1 MPPDRVGGHASVMD
15 TSRWRPPALAAKAA
29 LAALLALAVAFPE
42 WDRFADKAMG
52 VRVAA
57 YPAAVMIITLVW
69 ALRGRGRPFPW
80 DVDLLVTAPF
90 VVDVAG
96 NAADLY
102 DTIGGFDDACHFG
115 NWALLS
121 AAAGVALRRWA
132 GLRSWTLA
140 LTCTGL
146 GAAAAILWE
155 FFEYGVFILD
165 TPETVT
171 IYRDT
176 IGDLMLGLAGSA
188 VAGFALG
195 VRSARSSR
203 PRAGGPGRPSRTSSS
218 CQYTRAWTSGRVIS
232 STKVGAP
239 AMRMPGRTSSGP
251 IPRRA
256 AHWVQSVTRPAAR
269 MTPRRSSREVA
280 WGSENSAARPGSA
293 NHADSPVSHRET
305 PTPLAAAA
313 AATVNAWL
321 QRSGASAPA
330 VTLMTSGLAM

>member
-1 MPPDRVGGHASVMD
+1 MPPDLADGHASAMD
-15 TSRWRPPALAAKAA
+15 TFRWRPPALAAKAA
-29 LAALLALAVAFPE
+29 LAALLALAVAFPG

-57 YPAAVMIITLVW
+57 YPAAVMIVTLVW
-69 ALRGRGRPFPW
+69 ALRGRERPFPW

-102 DTIGGFDDACHFG
+102 DTVGWFDDACHFG

-121 AAAGVALRRWA
+121 AAAGAALRRWA

-188 VAGFALG
+188 AAGLG
-195 VRSARSSR
+195 LGLRSARPSR
-203 PRAGGPGRPSRTSSS
+203 PRAGGPANPGPDVLLVSVHEGLDVRKGDLLDEGRSAGDADAG
-218 CQYTRAWTSGRVIS
+218 QDVIRADLAAG
-232 STKVGAP
+232 GALG
-239 AMRMPGRTSSGP
+239 AERD
-251 IPRRA
+251 
-256 AHWVQSVTRPAAR
+256 AAR
-269 MTPRRSSREVA
+269 CEDDAEKVVQ
-280 WGSENSAARPGSA
+280 GSG
-293 NHADSPVSHRET
+293 VG
-305 PTPLAAAA
+305 
-313 AATVNAWL
+313 
-321 QRSGASAPA
+321 Q
-330 VTLMTSGLAM
+330 

>member
-1 MPPDRVGGHASVMD
+1 MPPDRVGGHASGMD

-188 VAGFALG
+188 VAGCALG
-195 VRSARSSR
+195 LRSARSSR
-203 PRAGGPGRPSRTSSS
+203 PRAGGPGRPSPDVLLVSVHEGLDVREGDLFDEGRGAGDADAR
-218 CQYTRAWTSGRVIS
+218 QDVVRAD
-232 STKVGAP
+232 
-239 AMRMPGRTSSGP
+239 
-251 IPRRA
+251 
-256 AHWVQSVTRPAAR
+256 PAAGGALGAER
-269 MTPRRSSREVA
+269 D
-280 WGSENSAARPGSA
+280 AARSEDDAQKVVQGSG
-293 NHADSPVSHRET
+293 VG
-305 PTPLAAAA
+305 
-313 AATVNAWL
+313 
-321 QRSGASAPA
+321 Q
-330 VTLMTSGLAM
+330 

>member
-1 MPPDRVGGHASVMD
+1 MD
-15 TSRWRPPALAAKAA
+15 SSRWRPPALAAKAA

-57 YPAAVMIITLVW
+57 YPAAVMIVTLVW

-80 DVDLLVTAPF
+80 DVDLLVTTPF

-102 DTIGGFDDACHFG
+102 DTVGWFDDACHFG

-132 GLRSWTLA
+132 RLDAWTLA

-146 GAAAAILWE
+146 GAVAAILWE

-176 IGDLMLGLAGSA
+176 IGDLMLGLTGSA
-188 VAGFALG
+188 AAGLALG
-195 VRSARSSR
+195 LRSARR
-203 PRAGGPGRPSRTSSS
+203 PRLRAAGPESASPGARPVPADVRLVSVHEGLDVGEGDLFDEGRGAGDADAGQDVVRADAAAGGALGAERDPARGEDDAEKVV
-218 CQYTRAWTSGRVIS
+218 QGSG
-232 STKVGAP
+232 VG
-239 AMRMPGRTSSGP
+239 
-251 IPRRA
+251 
-256 AHWVQSVTRPAAR
+256 Q
-269 MTPRRSSREVA
+269 
-280 WGSENSAARPGSA
+280 
-293 NHADSPVSHRET
+293 
-305 PTPLAAAA
+305 
-313 AATVNAWL
+313 
-321 QRSGASAPA
+321 
-330 VTLMTSGLAM
+330 

>member
-1 MPPDRVGGHASVMD
+1 MD
-15 TSRWRPPALAAKAA
+15 TSRRWRPPALAAKAA
-29 LAALLALAVAFPE
+29 LAALLALAVAFPD

-57 YPAAVMIITLVW
+57 YPAAVMVITLVW

-102 DTIGGFDDACHFG
+102 DTVGWFDDACHFG

-132 GLRSWTLA
+132 GLGSWTLA

-146 GAAAAILWE
+146 GAVAAILWE

-188 VAGFALG
+188 VAGLLLG
-195 VRSARSSR
+195 LRSARPSGHRAAGPESAR
-203 PRAGGPGRPSRTSSS
+203 PDVRPVPADVRLVSVHEGLDVGKGDLFDEGRGAGDADAGQHVVRADLAAGG
-218 CQYTRAWTSGRVIS
+218 AL
-232 STKVGAP
+232 GAE
-239 AMRMPGRTSSGP
+239 RD
-251 IPRRA
+251 
-256 AHWVQSVTRPAAR
+256 AAR
-269 MTPRRSSREVA
+269 GEDDAEKVVQ
-280 WGSENSAARPGSA
+280 GSGVGE
-293 NHADSPVSHRET
+293 
-305 PTPLAAAA
+305 
-313 AATVNAWL
+313 
-321 QRSGASAPA
+321 
-330 VTLMTSGLAM
+330 